1 VTRIIGKPNPDVV
14 RRICESII
22 ATLPDEY
29 WRKVAAERARAAG
42 AGDGGSMPPHL
53 VVAPEHTQAA
63 GEMVP

>member
-1 VTRIIGKPNPDVV
+1 VIKIIGKPNPDVV

-29 WRKVAAERARAAG
+29 WQKVAAERARAAG
-42 AGDGGSMPPHL
+42 ESGSTLHHL

-63 GEMVP
+63 GELVP